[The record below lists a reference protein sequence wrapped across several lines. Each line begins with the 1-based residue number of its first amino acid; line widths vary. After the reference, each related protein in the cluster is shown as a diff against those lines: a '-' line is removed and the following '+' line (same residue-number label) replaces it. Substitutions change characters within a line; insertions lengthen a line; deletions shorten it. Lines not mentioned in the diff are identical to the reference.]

1 MLDAMNFLSKKQ
13 SLCKRGMD
21 LFLSLLFLP
30 FLIVP
35 ILVLI
40 IGASLDTQQFGLFFQ
55 KRVGQHGVLFTIYK
69 IRTHQITGNISKY
82 SKKIR
87 KLKFDELP
95 QIVNVLLGHMSFV
108 GPRPDLPEIIATLKE
123 SDRIILSLKPG
134 LTGPASL
141 WNFNEETLLAEQ
153 NHPSEYNVSVL
164 FPAKTVLNVNYL
176 KKYHL
181 LNDLKYI
188 YKTLQ
193 HVFQNMAF

>member
-1 MLDAMNFLSKKQ
+1 
-13 SLCKRGMD
+13 MD

-40 IGASLDTQQFGLFFQ
+40 IVATIDTQQFGLFFQ

-141 WNFNEETLLAEQ
+141 CNFNEEALLAEQ

>member
-13 SLCKRGMD
+13 SLCKRGID

-30 FLIVP
+30 FLIIP
-35 ILVLI
+35 ILILFIV
-40 IGASLDTQQFGLFFQ
+40 ASIDTQQFGLFFQ

-95 QIVNVLLGHMSFV
+95 QIVNVLLGQMSFV

-123 SDRIILSLKPG
+123 QDRIILSLKPG

-141 WNFNEETLLAEQ
+141 SNFNEEAILAQQ
-153 NHPSEYNVSVL
+153 NNPSAYNVSVL
-164 FPAKTVLNVNYL
+164 FPAKTVLNINYI
-176 KKYHL
+176 KKYQL

-188 YKTLQ
+188 YKTLLY
-193 HVFQNMAF
+193 VFKNMAF

>member
-82 SKKIR
+82 LKKI
-87 KLKFDELP
+87 KK
-95 QIVNVLLGHMSFV
+95 IVKKNKKGFHQKTSKQLQECS
-108 GPRPDLPEIIATLKE
+108 
-123 SDRIILSLKPG
+123 SY
-134 LTGPASL
+134 ASL
-141 WNFNEETLLAEQ
+141 GFIDKYFTL
-153 NHPSEYNVSVL
+153 SSCL
-164 FPAKTVLNVNYL
+164 FEV
-176 KKYHL
+176 
-181 LNDLKYI
+181 D
-188 YKTLQ
+188 
-193 HVFQNMAF
+193 

>member
-82 SKKIR
+82 LKKIKKIVKKIKKGFIK
-87 KLKFDELP
+87 KLQNNYK
-95 QIVNVLLGHMSFV
+95 NVLLMH
-108 GPRPDLPEIIATLKE
+108 R
-123 SDRIILSLKPG
+123 
-134 LTGPASL
+134 
-141 WNFNEETLLAEQ
+141 
-153 NHPSEYNVSVL
+153 
-164 FPAKTVLNVNYL
+164 
-176 KKYHL
+176 
-181 LNDLKYI
+181 
-188 YKTLQ
+188 
-193 HVFQNMAF
+193 

>member
-13 SLCKRGMD
+13 SLCKRGID

-30 FLIVP
+30 FLIIP
-35 ILVLI
+35 ILILFIV
-40 IGASLDTQQFGLFFQ
+40 ASIDTQQFGLFFQ

-95 QIVNVLLGHMSFV
+95 QIVNVLLGQMSFV

-141 WNFNEETLLAEQ
+141 WNFNEEAILAEQ
-153 NHPSEYNVSVL
+153 THPSEYNVSVL

-188 YKTLQ
+188 YKTLLY
-193 HVFQNMAF
+193 VFKNMAF

>member
-141 WNFNEETLLAEQ
+141 CNFNEEALLAEQ
-153 NHPSEYNVSVL
+153 NHPWEYNVSVL

-188 YKTLQ
+188 YKTLL

>member
-1 MLDAMNFLSKKQ
+1 MLNAMNFLSKKQ

-40 IGASLDTQQFGLFFQ
+40 IGASIDTQQFGLFFQ

-95 QIVNVLLGHMSFV
+95 QIVNVLLGQMSFV

-141 WNFNEETLLAEQ
+141 WSFNEEALLAEQ

>member
-40 IGASLDTQQFGLFFQ
+40 IVASIDTQQFGLFFQ

-141 WNFNEETLLAEQ
+141 WNFNEEALLAEQ
-153 NHPSEYNVSVL
+153 THPSEYNVLVL

>member
-40 IGASLDTQQFGLFFQ
+40 IGASIDTQQFGLFFQ

-95 QIVNVLLGHMSFV
+95 EEVLELN
-108 GPRPDLPEIIATLKE
+108 PC
-123 SDRIILSLKPG
+123 
-134 LTGPASL
+134 
-141 WNFNEETLLAEQ
+141 ETLPTLFDRGMVAFSPVEQ
-153 NHPSEYNVSVL
+153 SVVPANVCRKVVWTSDSGCPDVL
-164 FPAKTVLNVNYL
+164 S
-176 KKYHL
+176 
-181 LNDLKYI
+181 D
-188 YKTLQ
+188 
-193 HVFQNMAF
+193 

>member
-40 IGASLDTQQFGLFFQ
+40 IGASIDTHQFGLFFQ

-87 KLKFDELP
+87 KLKWKC
-95 QIVNVLLGHMSFV
+95 IVS
-108 GPRPDLPEIIATLKE
+108 
-123 SDRIILSLKPG
+123 
-134 LTGPASL
+134 
-141 WNFNEETLLAEQ
+141 
-153 NHPSEYNVSVL
+153 
-164 FPAKTVLNVNYL
+164 
-176 KKYHL
+176 
-181 LNDLKYI
+181 
-188 YKTLQ
+188 
-193 HVFQNMAF
+193 